1 MNDEELEL
9 DLFGN
14 QENEEGDT
22 TLDADIS
29 NIMENIGR
37 NVRYAS
43 TPRNIDASLDL
54 QRTIPTG
61 TADIIPITITFADM
75 IRNSRVK

>member
-9 DLFGN
+9 ALFGN
-14 QENEEGDT
+14 QENEEGDIA
-22 TLDADIS
+22 LDHDIS
-29 NIMENIGR
+29 SIMESISR

-54 QRTIPTG
+54 QRTIPTE
-61 TADIIPITITFADM
+61 TTDDLWEIIKNN
-75 IRNSRVK
+75 RK